1 MSDDEWSVEEWS
13 ADDAEA
19 VADEAAGAA
28 GLAESGHVPVLPA
41 EILEL
46 LANTRRRVIVDCTLG
61 LGGHSRLLLEQDP
74 QLRVIGVDR
83 DANNLSLA
91 KERLR
96 AFGDRIGFVHA
107 NFAELAGA
115 INAVGV
121 QRVDGIL
128 ADLGFSSNQMA
139 DPQRGLSFE
148 RDGPL
153 DMRLD
158 QQERTTAADLV
169 NTLGEGEL
177 SDLLYFQSQERH
189 SRKIAKR
196 ICQVRRQGRLN
207 STVELARLVASAVGE
222 SAEGRRGKIHPATR
236 TFMALRMAVNRETES
251 LRSLLESAP
260 DLLAVGGRIA
270 VISFH
275 SVEDRI
281 VKDDFRERARSG
293 VYRLITRKPLVAGDQ
308 ERVLNRRSRSAKLR
322 CAERLGEVA
331 G

>member
-1 MSDDEWSVEEWS
+1 MSGDEWSGEEWS

-19 VADEAAGAA
+19 LADADTAAVGDGTAD
-28 GLAESGHVPVLPA
+28 SGHIPVLPA
-41 EILEL
+41 EIIDL
-46 LANTRRRVIVDCTLG
+46 LSNVGRRVIVDCTLG
-61 LGGHSRLLLEQDP
+61 LGGHSRMLLEHAPHLQ
-74 QLRVIGVDR
+74 VIGVDR
-83 DANNLSLA
+83 DAANLSLA
-91 KERLR
+91 REQLA
-96 AFGDRIGFVHA
+96 AFGDRVRFIHA
-107 NFAELAGA
+107 NFAELAGVL
-115 INAVGV
+115 NAFGV
-121 QRVDGIL
+121 KRVDGIL

-207 STVELARLVASAVGE
+207 STVELARLIASAVGE

-251 LRSLLESAP
+251 LRSLLQTAP
-260 DLLAVGGRIA
+260 DLLATGGRIV

-293 VYRLITRKPLVAGDQ
+293 VYRLVTRKPLVADDQ
-308 ERVLNRRSRSAKLR
+308 ERTLNRRSRSAKLR
-322 CAERLGEVA
+322 CAERLVT
-331 G
+331 